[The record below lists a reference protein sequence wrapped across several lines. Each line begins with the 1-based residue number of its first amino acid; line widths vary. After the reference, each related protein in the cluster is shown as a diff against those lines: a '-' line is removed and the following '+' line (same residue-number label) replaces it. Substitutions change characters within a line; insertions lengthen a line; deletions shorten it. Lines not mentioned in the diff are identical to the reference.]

1 MAKPTKYNPKMCKKV
16 IELMSEGA
24 SLCEVAAELGICK
37 DEIDEWKEQVPE
49 FSEAIKKGKLLSQ
62 VWWEKQGRL
71 NLTNKNFNYI
81 LWYMNM
87 KNRYGWSDKK
97 DVQLDNVSERKTGVI
112 LVPASL
118 PLEEGMSLSCFL
130 NEKEE

>member
-49 FSEAIKKGKLLSQ
+49 FSEAIKKGNDAINITPPGKG
-62 VWWEKQGRL
+62 EK
-71 NLTNKNFNYI
+71 
-81 LWYMNM
+81 
-87 KNRYGWSDKK
+87 
-97 DVQLDNVSERKTGVI
+97 
-112 LVPASL
+112 
-118 PLEEGMSLSCFL
+118 
-130 NEKEE
+130 NEKIISL